1 MGDRAKAFLIEPGK
15 WAFEAEE
22 VRVDEDRLR
31 ALALGPDPSLNDPE
45 TALALLE
52 LLHDEISQ
60 MAGENYGL
68 LDREQ
73 VSLVFQALFA
83 TVRRAGW
90 MTVISHAAE

>member
-1 MGDRAKAFLIEPGK
+1 MTTTVAPTLANTKLFTM
-15 WAFEAEE
+15 
-22 VRVDEDRLR
+22 
-31 ALALGPDPSLNDPE
+31 ALADPE